1 MTDENPTWTEERQL
15 QGRRLEARVRSR
27 WTAPGGA
34 RALAAEMGLSRATLY
49 SWFRGHTAPDTRQL
63 TLLAKV
69 LYASPMRWPRR
80 GPCRW
85 RIGRGAAAGRPPPAP
100 PRRP

>member
-1 MTDENPTWTEERQL
+1 MTDENPTRTEERQL
-15 QGRRLEARVRSR
+15 QGRRLEALVRSR
-27 WTAPGGA
+27 WTAPGGV

-85 RIGRGAAAGRPPPAP
+85 RIGPWCRCRPPPP
-100 PRRP
+100 GPRR